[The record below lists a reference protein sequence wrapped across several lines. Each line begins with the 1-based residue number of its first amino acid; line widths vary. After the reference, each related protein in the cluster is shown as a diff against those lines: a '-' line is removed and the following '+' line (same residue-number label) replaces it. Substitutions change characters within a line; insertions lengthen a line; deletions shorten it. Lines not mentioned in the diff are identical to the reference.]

1 MISELSGEGLEVM
14 TVPFRLGFLWV
25 PGKVSNPT
33 TDIPGTGNPTSS
45 NISSFFFFFQ
55 IVLTSLVLNG
65 DISLSNCQKV
75 SWSTKVQR
83 AEALL
88 SPTAFKV

>member
-45 NISSFFFFFQ
+45 NISSFFFFSDSSHLPC
-55 IVLTSLVLNG
+55 VEWRH
-65 DISLSNCQKV
+65 ISI
-75 SWSTKVQR
+75 
-83 AEALL
+83 
-88 SPTAFKV
+88 